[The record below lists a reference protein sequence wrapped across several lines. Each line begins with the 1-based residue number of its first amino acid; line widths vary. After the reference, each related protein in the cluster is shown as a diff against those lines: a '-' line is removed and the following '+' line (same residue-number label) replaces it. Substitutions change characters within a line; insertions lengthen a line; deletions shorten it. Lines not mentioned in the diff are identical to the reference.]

1 MAPLLTALVPFLL
14 LPALLAVLGSHSAL
28 PFASFAVAILLLV
41 PAAQVVIGLAR
52 LPILC
57 LGGIAALGAS
67 AMPLLIFDLD
77 WRPAIA
83 LAFAPLLGLVAGGLL
98 WLLVRGLGQA
108 LVAACTLPLLLA
120 LAVLPAITADPDHN
134 LPGFA
139 LEPMLLLPV
148 GVALVLLLA
157 VRQFLASPAARLHE
171 AAASA
176 ALPADGLG
184 LDGRAV
190 TLTACLLAGAL
201 SAIGGALMA
210 LGPAPII
217 TIDAGD
223 WVALSLALAAIGRL
237 GGIRLG
243 AALLAAL
250 PLLLMPKLIVALAPS
265 FVDLTLTAT
274 LMALVLQ
281 LLIRGDGS
289 PSWQPPAPTAAATG
303 LVTPRL
309 AER

>member
-14 LPALLAVLGSHSAL
+14 LPALLAALGSPAAL
-28 PFASFAVAILLLV
+28 PFAGFAVAVLLLV

-83 LAFAPLLGLVAGGLL
+83 LAASPLLGLVAGGLL
-98 WLLVRGLGQA
+98 WLLVRGLSQA
-108 LVAACTLPLLLA
+108 LVAALTLPLLLA
-120 LAVLPAITADPDHN
+120 LAVLPAVTADSDRN

-171 AAASA
+171 AAALA

-190 TLTACLLAGAL
+190 ALTACLLAGAL

-217 TIDAGD
+217 TVDAGD
-223 WVALSLALAAIGRL
+223 WVALSLALAVIGRL

-243 AALLAAL
+243 AALLASL
-250 PLLLMPKLIVALAPS
+250 PLLLMPKLTVALAPS
-265 FVDLTLTAT
+265 FLDLTLAAT
-274 LMALVLQ
+274 LLALVLQ

-289 PSWQPPAPTAAATG
+289 PSWQSPAPTAASTG
-303 LVTPRL
+303 LATPRL